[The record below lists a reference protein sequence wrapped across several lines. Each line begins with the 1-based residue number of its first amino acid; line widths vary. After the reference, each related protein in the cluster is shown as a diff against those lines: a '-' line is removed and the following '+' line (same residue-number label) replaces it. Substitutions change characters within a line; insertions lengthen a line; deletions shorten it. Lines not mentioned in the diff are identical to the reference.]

1 MNDIVIPEGDY
12 IEIVKPICINPFGD
26 CFINIKRG
34 SRLRLSKDLKIG
46 DKYAICVLASHKK
59 YKKSMK
65 RKIRR
70 TGEIID
76 VITFSSSTTR
86 SDHDR
91 IQFYGD
97 NGNVISES
105 LNFYLDTLPV
115 NDENKDVDW
124 EQRRFDLIKA
134 YSIEFVKAQNRKGE
148 IDCGVYVP
156 DVVSWSITIADRIIE
171 AMRGVKNA

>member
-12 IEIVKPICINPFGD
+12 IEIVKPICIN
-26 CFINIKRG
+26 
-34 SRLRLSKDLKIG
+34 
-46 DKYAICVLASHKK
+46 
-59 YKKSMK
+59 
-65 RKIRR
+65 
-70 TGEIID
+70 
-76 VITFSSSTTR
+76 
-86 SDHDR
+86 
-91 IQFYGD
+91 GD

>member
-1 MNDIVIPEGDY
+1 
-12 IEIVKPICINPFGD
+12 
-26 CFINIKRG
+26 
-34 SRLRLSKDLKIG
+34 
-46 DKYAICVLASHKK
+46 
-59 YKKSMK
+59 MK

-76 VITFSSSTTR
+76 VITLSSSTTR

-97 NGNVISES
+97 NGNVIDES
-105 LNFYLDTLPV
+105 LNYYLDTLPV
-115 NDENKDVDW
+115 DDENNVDW
-124 EQRRFDLIKA
+124 EQRRFDLVKA
-134 YSIEFVKAQNRKGE
+134 YSIEFIKMQDRKGE
-148 IDCGVYVP
+148 IDCGVYIP

>member
-1 MNDIVIPEGDY
+1 
-12 IEIVKPICINPFGD
+12 
-26 CFINIKRG
+26 
-34 SRLRLSKDLKIG
+34 
-46 DKYAICVLASHKK
+46 
-59 YKKSMK
+59 MK

-91 IQFYGD
+91 
-97 NGNVISES
+97 
-105 LNFYLDTLPV
+105 
-115 NDENKDVDW
+115 
-124 EQRRFDLIKA
+124 
-134 YSIEFVKAQNRKGE
+134 
-148 IDCGVYVP
+148 YVP

>member
-1 MNDIVIPEGDY
+1 
-12 IEIVKPICINPFGD
+12 
-26 CFINIKRG
+26 
-34 SRLRLSKDLKIG
+34 
-46 DKYAICVLASHKK
+46 
-59 YKKSMK
+59 MK

-148 IDCGVYVP
+148 IDCGVYQM
-156 DVVSWSITIADRIIE
+156 WCH
-171 AMRGVKNA
+171 GL

>member
-1 MNDIVIPEGDY
+1 
-12 IEIVKPICINPFGD
+12 
-26 CFINIKRG
+26 
-34 SRLRLSKDLKIG
+34 
-46 DKYAICVLASHKK
+46 
-59 YKKSMK
+59 MK

-70 TGEIID
+70 TGEITE

-86 SDHDR
+86 SDHDG
-91 IQFYGD
+91 IQFHD
-97 NGNVISES
+97 NNGNVISES

-115 NDENKDVDW
+115 NDENKDADR

-156 DVVSWSITIADRIIE
+156 DVVSWSITMADRVME

>member
-12 IEIVKPICINPFGD
+12 IEIVKPICINPFGGY
-26 CFINIKRG
+26 FINIKRG
-34 SRLRLSKDLKIG
+34 SRLRLSKDLKI
-46 DKYAICVLASHKK
+46 
-59 YKKSMK
+59 
-65 RKIRR
+65 
-70 TGEIID
+70 GEIID